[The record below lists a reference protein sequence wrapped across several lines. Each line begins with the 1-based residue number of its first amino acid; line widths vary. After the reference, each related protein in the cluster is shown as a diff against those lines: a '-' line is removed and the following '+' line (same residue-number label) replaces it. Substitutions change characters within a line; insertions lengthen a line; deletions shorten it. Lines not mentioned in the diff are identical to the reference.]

1 MTAAPESWT
10 PQIRY
15 EFDRYVAKLM
25 VPEGARYRC
34 SVTGMTISV
43 SELDQIR
50 AEVIANA
57 TTDVASLAYHM
68 LLESGPS
75 AHHSDPCPTCDA
87 AVRFAWGASATRR
100 ALGLP
105 ASNDIALDLTAARVA
120 I

>member
-15 EFDRYVAKLM
+15 EFDRYVATLI

-34 SVTGMTISV
+34 PATGMTISA

-50 AEVIANA
+50 VEVIANA
-57 TTDVASLAYHM
+57 TTDATSLAYHM

-75 AHHSDPCPTCDA
+75 AHDADPCPTCDA
-87 AVRFAWGASATRR
+87 AVRFAWGASAMRR
-100 ALGLP
+100 TLGLP
-105 ASNDIALDLTAARVA
+105 ASNDIAWDVTADRVA
-120 I
+120 S